1 MLHRSDVLK
10 MCRCTCI
17 YFCICVGGG
26 IGSGTSSNGD
36 SESGDS
42 MGKIILLRVR
52 VFLLT
57 NSWADLCNAQKKH
70 LSSAQNKVPCKRGS
84 TPDTVGTSNPCAA
97 LDFRYPL
104 IVVVRR
110 QADKIRC
117 II

>member
-1 MLHRSDVLK
+1 MYSK
-10 MCRCTCI
+10 
-17 YFCICVGGG
+17 CVVAHVF
-26 IGSGTSSNGD
+26 IFAFVDSGTGSNGNG
-36 SESGDS
+36 ESGNGMGDET
-42 MGKIILLRVR
+42 GKIILLRVR

-84 TPDTVGTSNPCAA
+84 TPDTVGTSNPSAA

-110 QADKIRC
+110 QADKSRC